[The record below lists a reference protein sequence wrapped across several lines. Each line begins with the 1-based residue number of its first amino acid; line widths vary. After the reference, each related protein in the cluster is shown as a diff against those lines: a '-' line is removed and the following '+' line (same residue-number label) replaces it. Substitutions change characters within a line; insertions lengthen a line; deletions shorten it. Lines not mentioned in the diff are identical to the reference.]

1 MDQVISLLSS
11 SPAVVSRPP
20 NESLEASFGVLD
32 SPLNAAPAKV
42 DDSLFDYGDFLD
54 SSATKRRK
62 LSPAVDQRL
71 HTTGHITPLKSPGF
85 MFSDITDFNSVGN
98 TPDIP
103 QPKSKAKETVNKT
116 STSWDLAL
124 DDPIVCSSSAPNNQ
138 AQEKTSK
145 KPITIVIDDDDG
157 DENDDFLGCNLAPSD
172 DIDDHNDNEELF
184 NFDASQSSTFGIS
197 KKTTLLLEQ
206 LRREAES
213 KGRSKKKK
221 VKDDFDSLSEGDVL
235 PSTKQKAV
243 RRQPSSQTASKNA
256 DKTAKALER
265 EAAKLR
271 RQQEKELQKEEKRKQ
286 KEEKEKQKRI
296 AADIAEANKSKV
308 DKAVSVGEMIVDIS
322 SNFQDTS
329 IGTQTEEHMRN
340 LGVEM
345 NFSSSQMPNI
355 VSWRRKVT
363 AQFTDAGHWEPCA
376 PTIKAEGHVLCFFT
390 GDEFAE
396 MAVASPASNNTVKA
410 YFRKISR
417 EYPSRKQIYLIEGLA
432 ATIRKGKNSR
442 NRSYQAAVLQQID
455 NNQPNS
461 GATEQPPPPAGAA
474 TATASASS
482 QSKRKKTSSNKRT
495 ASTTHVIDEDAIED
509 ALLQLQVVHSCLVHE
524 TANSTESASWIKTFT
539 EHISTVPYR
548 RELMKSQDASFC
560 MDVGQVRTG
569 DDAGDA
575 YVRMMQ
581 EVSRITAPIAY
592 GVATQFP
599 TVGRLVQAFDQGGAL
614 LLEDVKKC
622 ANKTGAVTDAR
633 IGPAISRR
641 LYTIFTSMDPAS
653 SDV

>member
-11 SPAVVSRPP
+11 SPAVVSRPT
-20 NESLEASFGVLD
+20 NESLEASFEVLD
-32 SPLNAAPAKV
+32 SPLNAAPARA

-54 SSATKRRK
+54 SSATKRRR
-62 LSPAVDQRL
+62 LSPALDKKT
-71 HTTGHITPLKSPGF
+71 HTTDHITPLKSPGF
-85 MFSDITDFNSVGN
+85 MFSDITDFNSIGN

-103 QPKSKAKETVNKT
+103 QAKSKAKETVSKT
-116 STSWDLAL
+116 STSWDVAL

-138 AQEKTSK
+138 TQEESSK
-145 KPITIVIDDDDG
+145 KPITIVIDDDDD
-157 DENDDFLGCNLAPSD
+157 DENDDFLGHDLALSD
-172 DIDDHNDNEELF
+172 DIDDNNDDEDLF
-184 NFDASQSSTFGIS
+184 KFDASQSSTFGIS

-213 KGRSKKKK
+213 KSRSKKKK
-221 VKDDFDSLSEGDVL
+221 KVEDDFDSLSEADVL
-235 PSTKQKAV
+235 PSTKQKSV
-243 RRQPSSQTASKNA
+243 RRQPSSQTSSKNA
-256 DKTAKALER
+256 DKSAKALER

-271 RQQEKELQKEEKRKQ
+271 RQEEKERQKEEKRKQ

-329 IGTQTEEHMRN
+329 IGTQTKEHMRN

-345 NFSSSQMPNI
+345 NFSSSQIPNV

-390 GDEFAE
+390 GEAFAE
-396 MAVASPASNNTVKA
+396 MAVAAPTSSNTVKA
-410 YFRKISR
+410 YFQKISG
-417 EYPSRKQIYLIEGLA
+417 EYPSCTQIYLIEGLA

-461 GATEQPPPPAGAA
+461 GAAEQPPPPAGAA
-474 TATASASS
+474 TAATASS
-482 QSKRKKTSSNKRT
+482 QSRRKKANSSKKT
-495 ASTTHVIDEDAIED
+495 ASKTHVIDEDAIED

-524 TANSTESASWIKTFT
+524 TANATESASWIKNFT

-560 MDVGQVRTG
+560 MDVGQVRSG

-599 TVGRLVQAFDQGGAL
+599 TVGKLVEAFDQGGAL

>member
-11 SPAVVSRPP
+11 SPAVVSRPT
-20 NESLEASFGVLD
+20 NESLEASFGVVD

-54 SSATKRRK
+54 SSATKRRR
-62 LSPAVDQRL
+62 LSPAVDQKI
-71 HTTGHITPLKSPGF
+71 HTTDHITPLKSPGF
-85 MFSDITDFNSVGN
+85 MFSDITDFNSIGN

-103 QPKSKAKETVNKT
+103 QAKSKAKETVNKT
-116 STSWDLAL
+116 SASWDLTL

-138 AQEKTSK
+138 IQEEISK
-145 KPITIVIDDDDG
+145 KPITIVIDDDDDG
-157 DENDDFLGCNLAPSD
+157 DEDDDFLGCNLAPSD
-172 DIDDHNDNEELF
+172 DIDDHNDDEDLF

-221 VKDDFDSLSEGDVL
+221 KVEDDFDSLSEGDAL
-235 PSTKQKAV
+235 PSTKQKSV
-243 RRQPSSQTASKNA
+243 RRQPSSQTAGKNA
-256 DKTAKALER
+256 DRTAKALER

-322 SNFQDTS
+322 STFQDTS

-345 NFSSSQMPNI
+345 NFSSSQIPNI

-363 AQFTDAGHWEPCA
+363 AQYTDAGHWEPCA

-396 MAVASPASNNTVKA
+396 MAVAPPASNNTVKA
-410 YFRKISR
+410 YFQKISG

-455 NNQPNS
+455 DNQANS
-461 GATEQPPPPAGAA
+461 GAAGQPPPPPPPEAA
-474 TATASASS
+474 TATASS
-482 QSKRKKTSSNKRT
+482 QSKRKKARSSKKT

-524 TANSTESASWIKTFT
+524 TANSTESASWIKNFT

-599 TVGRLVQAFDQGGAL
+599 TVGRLVEAFDQGGAL
-614 LLEDVKKC
+614 LLEDVKVC
-622 ANKTGAVTDAR
+622 YYCVCVFERTSQ
-633 IGPAISRR
+633 PATFSR
-641 LYTIFTSMDPAS
+641 TIF
-653 SDV
+653 